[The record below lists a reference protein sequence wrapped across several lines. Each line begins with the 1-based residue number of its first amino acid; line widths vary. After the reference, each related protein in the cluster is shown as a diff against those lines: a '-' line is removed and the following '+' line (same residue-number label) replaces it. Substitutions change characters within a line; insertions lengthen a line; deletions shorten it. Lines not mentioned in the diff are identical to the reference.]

1 MAGEAL
7 IREAENADIPAIT
20 DFLKRNLILHRHLDW
35 RKPIE
40 WVGHSPFLVLE
51 KEYRLQALLVCP
63 PDPKNVYWIRIL
75 ASLLT
80 IPIEK
85 SYEVLFPIAL
95 EKIRNANKENVI
107 TSIAYQDW
115 MQKLLS
121 LNGWEICQEVVQL
134 RWNRRKAAEHPKKC
148 PDGYIIR
155 PMYLPDLPSVTIIDQ
170 ACFDFLWQHSE
181 DALRRAFEQSTYCT
195 VAEKDGILIGY
206 QITTLQR
213 NRAHIARLAVLP
225 AYQRMRIGHCLVSD
239 VISKYRKPWT
249 REVSVN
255 TQQDNFK
262 SLGLYNK
269 IGFEVT
275 GESFPIFIY
284 KQ

>member
-1 MAGEAL
+1 MAGDAL

-20 DFLKRNLILHRHLDW
+20 EFLKRNLILHHHLDW

-40 WVGHSPFLVLE
+40 WVGHSPFLILE
-51 KEYRLQALLVCP
+51 KGDRLQALLVCP

-75 ASLLT
+75 ACLST
-80 IPIEK
+80 IPIEE
-85 SYEVLFPIAL
+85 SYAALFPIAL
-95 EKIRNANKENVI
+95 EKIQNSKKENVI

-115 MQKLLS
+115 MRTLLS
-121 LNGWEICQEVVQL
+121 RNGWEICQQVVQL
-134 RWNRRKAAEHPKKC
+134 RWNRRKADEHPKKC

-155 PMYLPDLPSVTIIDQ
+155 PMYLPDLPSVALIDQ

-181 DALRRAFEQSTYCT
+181 DALRRAFEQPTYCT
-195 VAEKDGILIGY
+195 VAEKDGILVGY

-225 AYQRMRIGHCLVSD
+225 DFQRLRIGYCLVSE
-239 VISKYRKPWT
+239 VINQYRKSWT
-249 REVSVN
+249 REISVN

-269 IGFEVT
+269 IGFELT
-275 GESFPIFIY
+275 DESFPIFIY

>member
-1 MAGEAL
+1 MAGDSL

-20 DFLKRNLILHRHLDW
+20 EFFKRNLIIHRHLDW

-40 WVGHSPFLVLE
+40 WVGQSPFLMLE
-51 KEYRLQALLVCP
+51 KDEHLQALLVCP

-75 ASLLT
+75 ASQFT
-80 IPIEK
+80 IPIEE
-85 SYEVLFPIAL
+85 SYKTLFPIAL
-95 EKIRNANKENVI
+95 EKIRNSNKENVI

-115 MQKLLS
+115 MQVLLS
-121 LNGWEICQEVVQL
+121 RNGWEICQQVVQL
-134 RWNRRKAAEHPKKC
+134 RWNRRKAVEHPKKY
-148 PDGYIIR
+148 PEGILIR
-155 PMYLPDLPSVTIIDQ
+155 PMYLPDLPSVAQIDQ

-195 VAEKDGILIGY
+195 VAEKDGLLVGY

-225 AYQRMRIGHCLVSD
+225 GYQRLQIGYCLVGN
-239 VISKYRKPWT
+239 VIDQYRKSWT
-249 REVSVN
+249 REISVN
-255 TQQDNFK
+255 TQQDNYK

-269 IGFEVT
+269 IGFELT
-275 GESFPIFIY
+275 DESFPIFIY